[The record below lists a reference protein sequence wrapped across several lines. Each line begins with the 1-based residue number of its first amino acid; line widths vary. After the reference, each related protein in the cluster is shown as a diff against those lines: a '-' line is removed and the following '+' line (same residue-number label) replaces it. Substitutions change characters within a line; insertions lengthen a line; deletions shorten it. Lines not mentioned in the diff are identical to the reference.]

1 VIVIRDTPFSRAGTR
16 PELAARLR
24 EIRGP
29 VGTPVAGWLSLS
41 YTRRYGYRAQYT
53 RAHTLQTVAIE
64 RPTLADA
71 VETVLAF
78 SEAGL

>member
-1 VIVIRDTPFSRAGTR
+1 MIVVRDTPFSRAGTG

-53 RAHTLQTVAIE
+53 AVGRRPVAIE

-78 SEAGL
+78 AEAGL